1 MSADRGGRMST
12 PSPLPPPLL
21 VAGQPLPFRP
31 RPPGRLRASP
41 WAPSCTEG
49 DNSRENFSR
58 EIGNFPRA
66 RPKKLASAFEIDRGQ
81 SPAHVVV
88 VVVVVSGVPAR
99 SIARPSPRPGTVPQ
113 RSAAPRGRAKDT
125 KDPSFAKEEKE
136 GCRPSSPHRRRPGS
150 GAPCAGLRPRAGT
163 GGREGRGR
171 PRPCTR
177 RRPRTG

>member
-1 MSADRGGRMST
+1 MCLSADRGGRMST

-49 DNSRENFSR
+49 KNSREKS
-58 EIGNFPRA
+58 EISRA
-66 RPKKLASAFEIDRGQ
+66 RVQKSSRAFEIDRGQ
-81 SPAHVVV
+81 SHAH
-88 VVVVVSGVPAR
+88 VVVVSGVPAR

-163 GGREGRGR
+163 GEREGRGR